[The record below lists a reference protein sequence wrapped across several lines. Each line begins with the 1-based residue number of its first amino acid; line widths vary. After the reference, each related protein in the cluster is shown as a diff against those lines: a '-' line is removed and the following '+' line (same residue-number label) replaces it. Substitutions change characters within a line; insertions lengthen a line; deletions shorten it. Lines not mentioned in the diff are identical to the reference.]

1 MFYTSKKY
9 YKSIDEMPLNN
20 WIECNNGNLEY
31 CRLNQRKGNEKDDL
45 LNWEIIQDQY
55 LKDFGLNDSFKE
67 LAELQKQ
74 KALTELE
81 YIETGKRIILNKV
94 RILEEKLKNIL
105 INKGENVEID
115 VVLVYLSK
123 YLGYKID
130 KFTIKVREYF
140 TMLNIYIKENA
151 TTN

>member
-20 WIECNNGNLEY
+20 WIECNNGNLQY
-31 CRLNQRKGNEKDDL
+31 CRLNLNKGNEKEDL
-45 LNWEIIQDQY
+45 VSWEILQDQY
-55 LKDFGLNDSFKE
+55 LKDFGLNDSFRE
-67 LAELQKQ
+67 LTELQKQ

-94 RILEEKLKNIL
+94 RMLDEKLKNIL

>member
-1 MFYTSKKY
+1 
-9 YKSIDEMPLNN
+9 L
-20 WIECNNGNLEY
+20 
-31 CRLNQRKGNEKDDL
+31 
-45 LNWEIIQDQY
+45 
-55 LKDFGLNDSFKE
+55 
-67 LAELQKQ
+67 
-74 KALTELE
+74 KALAELE

-94 RILEEKLKNIL
+94 RLYDEKLKNML
-105 INKGENVEID
+105 TNKGENVDID

>member
-1 MFYTSKKY
+1 MLYTYEKY

-20 WIECNNGNLEY
+20 WIECNNGNLIY
-31 CRLNQRKGNEKDDL
+31 CRLNLKKGNDKEDL
-45 LNWEIIQDQY
+45 IHWELIQDQY

-67 LAELQKQ
+67 LTNIQKL
-74 KALTELE
+74 KALAEIE
-81 YIETGKRIILNKV
+81 YIETEKRIILNKI
-94 RILEEKLKNIL
+94 RLYDEKLKNML
-105 INKGENVEID
+105 TNKGENVDID

-130 KFTIKVREYF
+130 KFTTKVREYF
-140 TMLNIYIKENA
+140 TMLNIYIKDNA

>member
-1 MFYTSKKY
+1 MFNTSEKY

-20 WIECNNGNLEY
+20 WIECNNGSINY
-31 CRLNQRKGNEKDDL
+31 CRLNLKKGNDKDDL
-45 LNWEIIQDQY
+45 VYWELIQDQY

-67 LAELQKQ
+67 LTDTQKL
-74 KALTELE
+74 KALAELE

-94 RILEEKLKNIL
+94 RLYDEKLKNML
-105 INKGENVEID
+105 TNKGENVDID

>member
-31 CRLNQRKGNEKDDL
+31 CRLNLRKGNEKDDL
-45 LNWEIIQDQY
+45 LNWEIIQNQY